1 MITPQLIQ
9 RGGSKLEI
17 TRALLEA
24 GIDMPIPRSTWKYY
38 GQSLDSILPEFNKM
52 KKPVIVRGSH
62 PNDYHGFIDVIPT
75 VRDVET
81 VQGLERAVK
90 KIESRMYDP
99 TVKAHCDD
107 WGQPYSPEVHILLQE
122 QSPSPVFGSML

>member
-81 VQGLERAVK
+81 VQELEIAIKRIEEEIESEDVK
-90 KIESRMYDP
+90 K
-99 TVKAHCDD
+99 HCT
-107 WGQPYSPEVHILLQE
+107 
-122 QSPSPVFGSML
+122 